1 MKRINGEDISTVSPT
16 LGFNIKTM
24 EHNGCYAVVR
34 PGIGTR
40 EACCILLWWVMMSAV
55 LRRYRLNVWDVG
67 GQRTIRSYWRNYY
80 ESTDGLI
87 WVVDSADVHR
97 MQDCA
102 QVL

>member
-1 MKRINGEDISTVSPT
+1 M
-16 LGFNIKTM
+16 
-24 EHNGCYAVVR
+24 
-34 PGIGTR
+34 
-40 EACCILLWWVMMSAV
+40 
-55 LRRYRLNVWDVG
+55 WDVG

-102 QVL
+102 QVACASEAEDSV